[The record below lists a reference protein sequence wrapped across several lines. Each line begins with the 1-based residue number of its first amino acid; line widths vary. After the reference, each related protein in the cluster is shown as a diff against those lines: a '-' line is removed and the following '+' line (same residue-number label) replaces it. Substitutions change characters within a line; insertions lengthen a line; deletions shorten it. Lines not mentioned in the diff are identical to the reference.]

1 MKKLFCSL
9 AVLTALAITGTA
21 RAQFTPGVTLDYQP
35 VDALSVAAL
44 EQTVYLGIAGPYA
57 AFAPASGVLGFDDY
71 ASTAANATFNLV
83 RFQFVGGVRFSG
95 NVAPINRAL
104 QFEFYDPDA
113 NLVNTFAVAFP
124 ASGDFIWTIT
134 FGTLLQVPSDGFVQA
149 RTLGNS
155 TGRWFLTS
163 SRPVVGSNSFAVG
176 GFGGIYNHAF
186 GMVASVPEPGS
197 VALLLSMTT
206 LGIGL
211 VARRRR

>member
-1 MKKLFCSL
+1 MKKLFCSF

-21 RAQFTPGVTLDYQP
+21 RAQFFPGVTLEYQS

-44 EQTVYLGIAGPYA
+44 DQTVYLGIAGPYA

-71 ASTAANATFNLV
+71 DSIAPTPTFNLT

-95 NVAPINRAL
+95 NVAPLNRAL
-104 QFEFYDPDA
+104 QFEFYDSGA
-113 NLVNTFAVAFP
+113 NLINTFVVAFP
-124 ASGDFIWTIT
+124 TSGDFIWTIT
-134 FGTLLQVPSDGFVQA
+134 FGTLLSVPSDGFVQA

-155 TGRWFLTS
+155 TGRWFLTTS
-163 SRPVVGSNSFAVG
+163 PPVVGSNNFSVG

-186 GMVASVPEPGS
+186 GMVASVPEPGPI
-197 VALLLSMTT
+197 ALLMSIAT

-211 VARRRR
+211 AARRRR